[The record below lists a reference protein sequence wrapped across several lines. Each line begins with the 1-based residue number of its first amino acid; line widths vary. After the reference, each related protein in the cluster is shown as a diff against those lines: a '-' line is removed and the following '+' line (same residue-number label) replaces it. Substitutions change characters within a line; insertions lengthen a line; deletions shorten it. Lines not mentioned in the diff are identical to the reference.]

1 MVSAPDRVHLNI
13 QKGEPVED
21 TDQSPFPRPPVRPP
35 ALSTAFTSKAISLQ
49 LKMYYQSPIGT
60 IRIESSEK
68 GISGLVFIDKAEG
81 EELRADFRDSPFTT
95 QIDGYFNGKRK
106 IFDLPL
112 DLKGTE
118 FQKKVWNELLKIP
131 FGKTISYK
139 ELSIRMGN
147 LKAIRAV
154 AAANGA
160 NPVSIIVPCHRVIG
174 SDGSLTGYAGGLWRK
189 RWLLDFENKYL
200 LF

>member
-1 MVSAPDRVHLNI
+1 MRS
-13 QKGEPVED
+13 
-21 TDQSPFPRPPVRPP
+21 
-35 ALSTAFTSKAISLQ
+35 
-49 LKMYYQSPIGT
+49 YYQSPIGL
-60 IRIESSEK
+60 IRIESSEN
-68 GISGLVFIDKAEG
+68 GLSSLVFIDDAEM
-81 EELRADFRDSPFTT
+81 EPQENEMEPLWRV
-95 QIDGYFNGKRK
+95 QLNEYFQKKRK
-106 IFDLPL
+106 IFDLPI

-139 ELSIRMGN
+139 ELSLKLGDI
-147 LKAIRAV
+147 KAIRAV

-189 RWLLDFENKYL
+189 KWLLEHESSALRL
-200 LF
+200 L

>member
-1 MVSAPDRVHLNI
+1 MKS
-13 QKGEPVED
+13 
-21 TDQSPFPRPPVRPP
+21 
-35 ALSTAFTSKAISLQ
+35 
-49 LKMYYQSPIGT
+49 YYHSPIGI
-60 IRIESSEK
+60 IRIESTEN
-68 GISGLVFIDKAEG
+68 GISLLVFVDDAEM
-81 EELRADFRDSPFTT
+81 ESQENEMESPWLE
-95 QIDGYFNGKRK
+95 QLNEYFQKKRK

-139 ELSIRMGN
+139 DLAIKLGD

-154 AAANGA
+154 GTANGA

-189 RWLLDFENKYL
+189 RWLLEHESNEL
-200 LF
+200 LLL

>member
-1 MVSAPDRVHLNI
+1 MQIKYLSPLGLINI
-13 QKGEPVED
+13 EYSERGISNLIFVDGPGME
-21 TDQSPFPRPPVRPP
+21 SPFNEMESQIKQQ
-35 ALSTAFTSKAISLQ
+35 LEEYFTRKRQ
-49 LKMYYQSPIGT
+49 
-60 IRIESSEK
+60 
-68 GISGLVFIDKAEG
+68 VF
-81 EELRADFRDSPFTT
+81 
-95 QIDGYFNGKRK
+95 N
-106 IFDLPL
+106 LPL
-112 DLKGTE
+112 DLQGTE
-118 FQKKVWNELLKIP
+118 FQKNVWNELLKIP

-139 ELSIRMGN
+139 ELSLRMGN

-189 RWLLDFENKYL
+189 KWLLEFESQDSI

>member
-1 MVSAPDRVHLNI
+1 MNF
-13 QKGEPVED
+13 Q
-21 TDQSPFPRPPVRPP
+21 FN
-35 ALSTAFTSKAISLQ
+35 
-49 LKMYYQSPIGT
+49 SPIGF
-60 IRIESSEK
+60 INIEYSER
-68 GISGLVFIDKAEG
+68 GISSLVFIDGPEM
-81 EELRADFRDSPFTT
+81 ESPSNEMESRLI
-95 QIDGYFNGKRK
+95 QQLDEYFNKKRE

-112 DLKGTE
+112 DLQGTD
-118 FQKKVWNELLKIP
+118 FQKRVWNELLKIP

-139 ELSIRMGN
+139 ELSLRLGDI
-147 LKAIRAV
+147 KAIRAV

-189 RWLLDFENKYL
+189 RWLLEHESKDQV

>member
-1 MVSAPDRVHLNI
+1 
-13 QKGEPVED
+13 
-21 TDQSPFPRPPVRPP
+21 
-35 ALSTAFTSKAISLQ
+35 
-49 LKMYYQSPIGT
+49 MYYQSPIGT

-189 RWLLDFENKYL
+189 RWLLDFENNYL

>member
-1 MVSAPDRVHLNI
+1 M
-13 QKGEPVED
+13 
-21 TDQSPFPRPPVRPP
+21 
-35 ALSTAFTSKAISLQ
+35 KA
-49 LKMYYQSPIGT
+49 YYKSPIGL

-68 GISGLVFIDKAEG
+68 GISGLIFLDTIEDEVNGMNEIASRCCIQLDE
-81 EELRADFRDSPFTT
+81 
-95 QIDGYFNGKRK
+95 YFNHKRER
-106 IFDLPL
+106 FDLEL

-118 FQKKVWNELLKIP
+118 FQQKIWHELLNIP

-139 ELSIRMGN
+139 KLSHRHGD

-189 RWLLDFENKYL
+189 KWLLDHESRDLRL
-200 LF
+200 L

>member
-1 MVSAPDRVHLNI
+1 
-13 QKGEPVED
+13 
-21 TDQSPFPRPPVRPP
+21 
-35 ALSTAFTSKAISLQ
+35 
-49 LKMYYQSPIGT
+49 MYYQSPIGT